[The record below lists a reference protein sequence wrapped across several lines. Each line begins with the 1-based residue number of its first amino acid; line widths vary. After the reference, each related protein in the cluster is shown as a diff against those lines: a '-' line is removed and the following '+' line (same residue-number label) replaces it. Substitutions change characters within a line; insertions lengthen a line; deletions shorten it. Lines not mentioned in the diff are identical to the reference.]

1 MGDDNYIDGA
11 ISASFADNINKAKK
25 LGATKIIAIDNINE
39 GWIAVFYLRLYK
51 LFHPIL
57 KKINLG
63 SKLTADD
70 SIFLFKS
77 SNKLGALDNN
87 RQHLMEMILIGYNDV
102 FVGTNSTNII
112 GGKNNPGPNASPPD
126 GDNGRIVLDGL
137 PLSYD
142 FPALLTSVSK
152 ILTNNSIGGPAIG
165 GSDQSSA
172 VNSSSSANPSP
183 AKIDLSISGSG
194 GYHSA
199 QTLVKDFERSIRP
212 FDITKLSLSGSESN
226 LAMSIGL
233 STYYQPAKSL
243 MINSKEV
250 R

>member
-1 MGDDNYIDGA
+1 MKIILSKKRLQIDKNQSRMMVVIA
-11 ISASFADNINKAKK
+11 VSTVIIVFSLVSAKALLARATYQNRVINARHT
-25 LGATKIIAIDNINE
+25 ATKQIEQNIKN
-39 GWIAVFYLRLYK
+39 ANTLV
-51 LFHPIL
+51 
-57 KKINLG
+57 
-63 SKLTADD
+63 T
-70 SIFLFKS
+70 
-77 SNKLGALDNN
+77 
-87 RQHLMEMILIGYNDV
+87 QYNDV